1 MKAVI
6 DPKNL
11 YKKREINGIKI
22 YKKKDLDNV
31 IKKFK
36 INEIILGNNSLSK
49 KEYSKLFNK
58 HEKSNIRIKKI
69 NIKHD
74 GLNEY
79 LNQSTISLLNFFDII
94 NRPKIIVKKNT

>member
-22 YKKKDLDNV
+22 YKKKDLYNV
-31 IKKFK
+31 TKKFK
-36 INEIILGNNSLSK
+36 INEIILGSNSLSK

-58 HEKSNIRIKKI
+58 HEKSNIRIK
-69 NIKHD
+69 N
-74 GLNEY
+74 
-79 LNQSTISLLNFFDII
+79 
-94 NRPKIIVKKNT
+94 

>member
-31 IKKFK
+31 IKKLK
-36 INEIILGNNSLSK
+36 INEIIIGNNTLSE
-49 KEYSKLFNK
+49 KEFSKLFNRY
-58 HEKSNIRIKKI
+58 EKSNIRIKKL

-79 LNQSTISLLNFFDII
+79 LNQSTISLLTFS
-94 NRPKIIVKKNT
+94 T